1 MRFLP
6 LGLALFATSCSLE
19 PNAILV
25 TLSNVPSRTDKI
37 AVNAKLEGAPAMG
50 ALSLA
55 KDAASFGVKLGP
67 EKAGRLVL
75 NVDALDVD
83 GCTQGFAAPEY
94 DLPLEYTDTQLSL
107 NAQSP
112 RRCGSFS
119 PCAQNAACA
128 ITKVPDVTSHIESM
142 WAFSPTD
149 IWAVG
154 HLATILHFDGVAWKA
169 YDFGLFGKPTGD
181 FYGVWGSAPDDIWAV
196 GTFGLIEHYDG
207 TKWTNTTSPTSL
219 ALYGVWGLNR
229 TEVYAVGQSSSPG
242 TAQGVF
248 LRYNGSSWSNITT
261 AGLDTFNSVWA
272 DNSSDS
278 TLIYAC
284 GNNGMLVR
292 YDPSKSP
299 MWASIISNTTNN
311 LNGIWGTRSS
321 TKGSFNN
328 TVFTVGAGG
337 TILRFRFGVDLGW
350 LPLSTTGTTMNFY
363 GVRGNDTQE
372 LVFAYGQGGTV
383 VRAAPPYDT
392 FTAQTSSVGAQIFT
406 AAFSRSDQKGGLVW
420 LGGGSGTL
428 GFIDLNP

>member
-1 MRFLP
+1 MRSLLP
-6 LGLALFATSCSLE
+6 GLVLLTASCGLE

-25 TLSNVPSRTDKI
+25 TLSNIPARTDKI
-37 AVNAKLEGAPAMG
+37 AVNAKLDGVTAMS
-50 ALSLA
+50 ALSVA
-55 KDAASFGVKLGP
+55 KDAASFGVKLAP
-67 EKAGRLVL
+67 EKSGHLVVS
-75 NVDALDVD
+75 VDALDTD

-94 DLPLEYTDTQLSL
+94 DLPLEYTNTPLSL

-112 RRCGSFS
+112 RRCGSLA
-119 PCAQNAACA
+119 PCAASAACS
-128 ITKVPDVTSHIESM
+128 IPKVTDVNSHIESM

-154 HLATILHFDGVAWKA
+154 HAATILHYDGTAWKA

-181 FYGVWGSAPDDIWAV
+181 FYGVWGSAPDDVWAV

-207 TKWTNTTSPTSL
+207 TKWTGNSSPTAL
-219 ALYGVWGLNR
+219 ALYGIWGLSR
-229 TEVYAVGQSSSPG
+229 SEVYAVGQSSSPG

-248 LRYNGSSWSNITT
+248 LKYNGSGWSTITT

-284 GNNGMLVR
+284 GNNGLLVR
-292 YDPSKSP
+292 YDPSKTP
-299 MWASIISNTTNN
+299 QWASIISNTTNN

-321 TKGSFNN
+321 TKGSFSNH
-328 TVFTVGAGG
+328 VFAVGSGG
-337 TILRFRFGVDLGW
+337 TILRIRYPMDTGW
-350 LPLSTTGTTMNFY
+350 MTLPSPGTTMNFY
-363 GVRGNDTQE
+363 GIRGSDTQE
-372 LVFAYGQGGTV
+372 LIYAYGQGGTI

-392 FTAQTSSVGAQIFT
+392 FTPQMTSVGAQIFT